1 MRIFLST
8 LGVFFLMS
16 FLFIM
21 PAVLG
26 PSTTP
31 QPSASPVL
39 SAAPTPSPAAAQEI
53 RAVWVSFLEWQH
65 TDFSSESAFRAD
77 ATAIM
82 QNIASLGANT
92 VFAHVRPFG
101 DALYPSRYFPFSHL
115 CTGTQGQDP
124 GFDPLAVLVETAHAK
139 GLTLEAWI
147 NPYRLQANGT
157 PAELCAQS
165 PALLHPNWVKHTA
178 TGLYLDPASIEV
190 QQYLADSIRE
200 LCTNYAIDGIH
211 FDDYFYPTTAP
222 DFDADS
228 YAASGSTISL
238 ADWRR
243 QNVNDLM
250 RACYAAAHAFNV
262 RFGVSPQGTL
272 SGCRDGQYSDAALW
286 LAKPGY
292 CDYLIPQL
300 YWGLNYRK
308 NGSDA
313 LSLGHLAA
321 EWLSLPRTESVQ
333 LAFGLGAYR
342 IGDGDEG
349 DTSGPGTE
357 WCTRPC
363 PRHPSHHAAP
373 PRCQR
378 RCPLPLCFS
387 FCQHPLPHP
396 GGTGDCGAA
405 GGLGIDCR
413 HPHSLIVLNVE
424 CANYKIQEENCQSNC
439 KKYLSRWPILKE
451 GHIRYQVIMF
461 ERVN

>member
-1 MRIFLST
+1 MTQREFRKKSFII
-8 LGVFFLMS
+8 LGLT
-16 FLFIM
+16 
-21 PAVLG
+21 VLLLICMVWD
-26 PSTTP
+26 TTAFRH
-31 QPSASPVL
+31 SSGESS
-39 SAAPTPSPAAAQEI
+39 SAATKTTKTASSVSTGSALVTDVQ
-53 RAVWVSFLEWQH
+53 AVWISFGDYKAAGLYNKSQSAFQTNANKYFKKLKKDGINTIYFHVAPCNDAIYPSKYLKW
-65 TDFSSESAFRAD
+65 SSYMFESAPD
-77 ATAIM
+77 
-82 QNIASLGANT
+82 
-92 VFAHVRPFG
+92 
-101 DALYPSRYFPFSHL
+101 Y
-115 CTGTQGQDP
+115 
-124 GFDPLAVLVETAHAK
+124 DPLEILIQTAHK
-139 GLTLEAWI
+139 NKMTFHAWL
-147 NPYRLQANGT
+147 NPYRKKMGVSYDPGKASSLKRIRRIV
-157 PAELCAQS
+157 AE
-165 PALLHPNWVKHTA
+165 
-178 TGLYLDPASIEV
+178 IV
-190 QQYLADSIRE
+190 Q
-200 LCTNYAIDGIH
+200 NYNVDGIH

-313 LSLGHLAA
+313 LSLGRLAA

-357 WCTRPC
+357 WCTG
-363 PRHPSHHAAP
+363 HALATQATTL
-373 PRCQR
+373 RS
-378 RCPLPLCFS
+378 LGAS
-387 FCQHPLPHP
+387 
-396 GGTGDCGAA
+396 GAA
-405 GGLGIDCR
+405 LYR
-413 HPHSLIVLNVE
+413 YAFLF
-424 CANYKIQEENCQSNC
+424 ANTLYPTLAEQEIAALREV
-439 KKYLSRWPILKE
+439 W
-451 GHIRYQVIMF
+451 G
-461 ERVN
+461 

>member
-1 MRIFLST
+1 MKKVFLS
-8 LGVFFLMS
+8 
-16 FLFIM
+16 LFCLVVLCGCTVNK
-21 PAVLG
+21 PAQTE
-26 PSTTP
+26 TTT
-31 QPSASPVL
+31 
-39 SAAPTPSPAAAQEI
+39 APDTAAAGELTVRSVWITYYELQAFTGKYDTGGDFYS
-53 RAVWVSFLEWQH
+53 AVSK
-65 TDFSSESAFRAD
+65 AFAQLQRRGFTAVTVQVHPCAD
-77 ATAIM
+77 AFYR
-82 QNIASLGANT
+82 SK
-92 VFAHVRPFG
+92 
-101 DALYPSRYFPFSHL
+101 YFPVSVYCFGKAGGEL
-115 CTGTQGQDP
+115 KY
-124 GFDPLAVLVETAHAK
+124 DPLELLCKAAHENQLK
-139 GLTLEAWI
+139 IEAWF
-147 NPYRLQANGT
+147 NPYRVSQQDKIDKLSDDNIAKKWYKEKNGNVVIVNQKIYFN
-157 PAELCAQS
+157 PSSKAVQKRIVAGVREI
-165 PALLHPNWVKHTA
+165 VK
-178 TGLYLDPASIEV
+178 
-190 QQYLADSIRE
+190 
-200 LCTNYAIDGIH
+200 NYPVDGIH

-313 LSLGHLAA
+313 LSLGRLAA

-357 WCTRPC
+357 WCTGHALATQATTLRPLGA
-363 PRHPSHHAAP
+363 R
-373 PRCQR
+373 
-378 RCPLPLCFS
+378 
-387 FCQHPLPHP
+387 
-396 GGTGDCGAA
+396 GAA
-405 GGLGIDCR
+405 LYRYDFLFGNTLY
-413 HPHSLIVLNVE
+413 PTLAE
-424 CANYKIQEENCQSNC
+424 QEIAALREV
-439 KKYLSRWPILKE
+439 W
-451 GHIRYQVIMF
+451 G
-461 ERVN
+461 

>member
-1 MRIFLST
+1 MKKVFLS
-8 LGVFFLMS
+8 
-16 FLFIM
+16 LFCLVLLCGCTVNK
-21 PAVLG
+21 PAQIE
-26 PSTTP
+26 TTT
-31 QPSASPVL
+31 
-39 SAAPTPSPAAAQEI
+39 APDTAAAGELTVRSVWITYYELQAFTGKYDTGGDFYS
-53 RAVWVSFLEWQH
+53 AVSK
-65 TDFSSESAFRAD
+65 AFAQLQRRGFTAVTVQVHPCAD
-77 ATAIM
+77 AFY
-82 QNIASLGANT
+82 QSK
-92 VFAHVRPFG
+92 
-101 DALYPSRYFPFSHL
+101 YFPVSAYCFGKAGGEL
-115 CTGTQGQDP
+115 KY
-124 GFDPLAVLVETAHAK
+124 DPLELLCKAAHENQLK
-139 GLTLEAWI
+139 IEAWF
-147 NPYRLQANGT
+147 NPYRVSQQNKIDKLSDDNIAKKWYKEKNGNVVIVN
-157 PAELCAQS
+157 QKIYF
-165 PALLHPNWVKHTA
+165 N
-178 TGLYLDPASIEV
+178 PASKAV
-190 QQYLADSIRE
+190 QKRIVAGVRE
-200 LCTNYAIDGIH
+200 IVKNYPVDGIH

-313 LSLGHLAA
+313 LSLGRLAA

-357 WCTRPC
+357 WCTG
-363 PRHPSHHAAP
+363 HALATQATTL
-373 PRCQR
+373 RS
-378 RCPLPLCFS
+378 LGAS
-387 FCQHPLPHP
+387 
-396 GGTGDCGAA
+396 GAA
-405 GGLGIDCR
+405 LYR
-413 HPHSLIVLNVE
+413 YAFLFANTLHPTLAE
-424 CANYKIQEENCQSNC
+424 QEIAALREV
-439 KKYLSRWPILKE
+439 W
-451 GHIRYQVIMF
+451 G
-461 ERVN
+461 

>member
-1 MRIFLST
+1 MST
-8 LGVFFLMS
+8 
-16 FLFIM
+16 
-21 PAVLG
+21 
-26 PSTTP
+26 
-31 QPSASPVL
+31 
-39 SAAPTPSPAAAQEI
+39 
-53 RAVWVSFLEWQH
+53 
-65 TDFSSESAFRAD
+65 
-77 ATAIM
+77 
-82 QNIASLGANT
+82 
-92 VFAHVRPFG
+92 
-101 DALYPSRYFPFSHL
+101 
-115 CTGTQGQDP
+115 
-124 GFDPLAVLVETAHAK
+124 
-139 GLTLEAWI
+139 
-147 NPYRLQANGT
+147 
-157 PAELCAQS
+157 
-165 PALLHPNWVKHTA
+165 NWVKHTA
-178 TGLYLDPASIEV
+178 TGLYLDPASIKV

-313 LSLGHLAA
+313 LSLGRLAA

-357 WCTRPC
+357 WCTG
-363 PRHPSHHAAP
+363 HALATQATTL
-373 PRCQR
+373 RS
-378 RCPLPLCFS
+378 LGAS
-387 FCQHPLPHP
+387 
-396 GGTGDCGAA
+396 GAA
-405 GGLGIDCR
+405 LYR
-413 HPHSLIVLNVE
+413 YAFLF
-424 CANYKIQEENCQSNC
+424 ANTLYPTLAEQEIAALREV
-439 KKYLSRWPILKE
+439 W
-451 GHIRYQVIMF
+451 G
-461 ERVN
+461 

>member
-77 ATAIM
+77 AAAIM

-124 GFDPLAVLVETAHAK
+124 GFDPLAVLVETAHAQ
-139 GLTLEAWI
+139 GLALEAWI

-178 TGLYLDPASIEV
+178 TGLYLDPASIKV

-313 LSLGHLAA
+313 LSLGRLAA

-357 WCTRPC
+357 WCTG
-363 PRHPSHHAAP
+363 HALATQATTL
-373 PRCQR
+373 RS
-378 RCPLPLCFS
+378 LGAS
-387 FCQHPLPHP
+387 
-396 GGTGDCGAA
+396 GAA
-405 GGLGIDCR
+405 LYR
-413 HPHSLIVLNVE
+413 YAFLF
-424 CANYKIQEENCQSNC
+424 ANTLYPTLAEQEIAALREV
-439 KKYLSRWPILKE
+439 W
-451 GHIRYQVIMF
+451 G
-461 ERVN
+461 

>member
-1 MRIFLST
+1 M
-8 LGVFFLMS
+8 
-16 FLFIM
+16 
-21 PAVLG
+21 
-26 PSTTP
+26 
-31 QPSASPVL
+31 
-39 SAAPTPSPAAAQEI
+39 
-53 RAVWVSFLEWQH
+53 
-65 TDFSSESAFRAD
+65 
-77 ATAIM
+77 
-82 QNIASLGANT
+82 
-92 VFAHVRPFG
+92 RPFG

-124 GFDPLAVLVETAHAK
+124 GFDPLAVLVETAHAQ

-313 LSLGHLAA
+313 LSLGRLAA

-349 DTSGPGTE
+349 DISGPGTE
-357 WCTRPC
+357 WCTGHALATQATTLRPLGA
-363 PRHPSHHAAP
+363 S
-373 PRCQR
+373 
-378 RCPLPLCFS
+378 
-387 FCQHPLPHP
+387 
-396 GGTGDCGAA
+396 GAA
-405 GGLGIDCR
+405 LYRYDF
-413 HPHSLIVLNVE
+413 LF
-424 CANYKIQEENCQSNC
+424 ANTLYPTLAEQEIAALREV
-439 KKYLSRWPILKE
+439 W
-451 GHIRYQVIMF
+451 G
-461 ERVN
+461 

>member
-1 MRIFLST
+1 
-8 LGVFFLMS
+8 MS

-21 PAVLG
+21 PAVWG

-77 ATAIM
+77 AAAIM

-124 GFDPLAVLVETAHAK
+124 GFDPLAVLVETAHAQ

-228 YAASGSTISL
+228 YAASGCTISL

-313 LSLGHLAA
+313 LSLGRLAA

-357 WCTRPC
+357 WCTG
-363 PRHPSHHAAP
+363 HAIATQT
-373 PRCQR
+373 RTLR
-378 RCPLPLCFS
+378 SLGAS
-387 FCQHPLPHP
+387 
-396 GGTGDCGAA
+396 GAA
-405 GGLGIDCR
+405 LYR
-413 HPHSLIVLNVE
+413 YAFLF
-424 CANYKIQEENCQSNC
+424 ANTLYPTLAEQEIAALREV
-439 KKYLSRWPILKE
+439 W
-451 GHIRYQVIMF
+451 G
-461 ERVN
+461 